1 MYTVYRYRLLC
12 AGLIACVI
20 LSSCVSTP
28 PAQSSTAAAPQQET
42 RKDTP
47 RNTAAAQ
54 SAKDLLLIFTGSD
67 WSAEAQAFSKNVLTE
82 SFKAAINQDYTVRFV
97 DLPRNPAEAE
107 RAAVQKNY
115 LLFSEYAVPDVPFVV
130 LQTADQD
137 MYASAVIE
145 PNITTAKQLTEKI
158 KQLSAGRRAVVE
170 ARNAIAVSSG
180 KEKALAID
188 AFLNIVGNG
197 DARRYDSL
205 RMQVPALD
213 PDNETGLKGK
223 YVLISADIRA
233 KGFAQQ
239 GDFLKA
245 CDEYK
250 TAAETGDLSSS
261 ELQLAWYLA
270 AYSSLMA
277 ETVETETV
285 IGYLQQAIAAAPQS
299 EAVPQINQAIQKL
312 QKERK

>member
-47 RNTAAAQ
+47 RNAGAAQ

-145 PNITTAKQLTEKI
+145 PNITTAEQLTEKI
-158 KQLSAGRRAVVE
+158 KQLSAGRRTVVE

-180 KEKALAID
+180 KEKARAID
-188 AFLNIVGNG
+188 AFLNTVGNG

-250 TAAETGDLSSS
+250 AAAETGDLSPS

-285 IGYLQQAIAAAPQS
+285 IGYLQQAIAAAPHS
-299 EAVPQINQAIQKL
+299 EAVLQINQAIQKL
-312 QKERK
+312 QTERK